1 MKKGKTWRG
10 LRGRSKRYVTPV
22 RETCI
27 KLRKTPEKPVVGIQL
42 GKVFNEVVTMDVGE
56 PGEKFLVMID
66 LAPHYCQEGWK
77 KNKIPKEIITVVV
90 ERWVEIFGA
99 LRMVLNDNRLKFQ
112 NEEIWRMAD
121 RFQIELLGTVAES
134 PWSNGVCERMVK

>member
-1 MKKGKTWRG
+1 MEGMKKGK
-10 LRGRSKRYVTPV
+10 
-22 RETCI
+22 TCI
-27 KLRKTPEKPVVGIQL
+27 KLRKTPKKPVVEFQL

-56 PGEKFLVMID
+56 PGKKFLVMID

-112 NEEIWRMAD
+112 NEEI
-121 RFQIELLGTVAES
+121 
-134 PWSNGVCERMVK
+134 